1 MEYTNQIV
9 ALTSAFYANY
19 PPAAYPEILTKA
31 GRPYNCLL
39 VETHYNF
46 YICLPFRTNIQ
57 HKYAYRF
64 KHSLRSQKN
73 KSGIDYSKMVI
84 INDDRY
90 ISSGTCVIDQ
100 DEYRKAMQHLNIIVH
115 DALCYLDNYIHYIHG
130 TSSITA
136 QEFQRRYGRSTLPYF
151 HAQLLL

>member
-1 MEYTNQIV
+1 
-9 ALTSAFYANY
+9 
-19 PPAAYPEILTKA
+19 
-31 GRPYNCLL
+31 
-39 VETHYNF
+39 
-46 YICLPFRTNIQ
+46 
-57 HKYAYRF
+57 
-64 KHSLRSQKN
+64 
-73 KSGIDYSKMVI
+73 MVI

-100 DEYRKAMQHLNIIVH
+100 DEYREAMQHLNIIVH

>member
-9 ALTSAFYANY
+9 ALTAAFYTSY

-31 GRPYNCLL
+31 SRPYNCLL

-64 KHSLRSQKN
+64 KNSLRSQKN

-90 ISSGTCVIDQ
+90 ISWGAYTIDQ
-100 DEYRKAMQHLNIIVH
+100 DEYREAMQHLNVIVR
-115 DALCYLDNYIHYIHG
+115 DALDYLDNYIHYIQG
-130 TSSITA
+130 TSRLAA